1 LQQFRKIDEI
11 PFDFLRR
18 RMSVVVRN
26 GENQNLLVCKGA
38 IEEVLSLCKFADSG
52 GAGSAAPVAF
62 TREMRKEVR
71 RVTRKLN
78 QEGLRAL
85 AVAYKW
91 LPPEDRTYSI
101 GDETNLI
108 LAGYVAFLDPPK
120 ETAREAIAALREHGV
135 GIKILT
141 GDNDVV

>member
-1 LQQFRKIDEI
+1 EKMQHFRKVDEI

-26 GENQNLLVCKGA
+26 GDNQNLLVCKGA
-38 IEEVLSLCKFADSG
+38 IEEVLSLCKFADSRSDAA
-52 GAGSAAPVAF
+52 AGPAPL
-62 TREMRKEVR
+62 TGEMRKDVR
-71 RVTRKLN
+71 RITRKLN

-91 LPPEDRTYSI
+91 LPPEERTYSVA
-101 GDETNLI
+101 DEKNLV

-135 GIKILT
+135 GI
-141 GDNDVV
+141 